1 MAISCT
7 SYSDYLARKTEH
19 FDTLILL
26 DRRPNDDAW
35 IGHTMTGKFP
45 AFDGTSHIYNRFHG
59 AYPDLRGSWADVPG
73 GLGCITAPCSPEE
86 SEIGWGVTQIT
97 HGIQRRQYRTR
108 PLCWEL
114 SMTADWAN
122 QQLNSIVK
130 YLRRSRDQITG
141 NWLKTYS
148 FLNSG
153 TLYVANQAGTQL
165 TISSITVPGFA
176 ADILKVAN
184 TVNVGKMQYPFLQQ
198 FIGPLRR
205 AGYFEGEEAP
215 EVPMYKLITD
225 DQTAWEL
232 REGNPNLQEHFRF
245 EDFKKGGALYK
256 YGVST
261 EVGNFMI
268 AFDNLPMRYQYG
280 GDGNLYRVYPYT
292 NAPTTIGI
300 KDDLEAAYE
309 FAPFQLSAIWSKEAI
324 TALTMDWRPATAEG
338 MDFKPMNYD
347 GQWKFYGGDVL
358 VYKNSDGSQCVI
370 DNKTRQQGYW
380 WSRFQ
385 MGIRPE
391 RTELVRWILHQ
402 RRVPCM
408 VDQQPCPAAYPTY
421 VTQSGSAAN
430 ATCPA

>member
-7 SYSDYLARKTEH
+7 AFSDFLARKTEH
-19 FDTLILL
+19 WDDLILL
-26 DRRPNDDAW
+26 DRRPRDDAW
-35 IGHTMTGKFP
+35 IGQTMTGKFE
-45 AFDGTSHIYNRFHG
+45 AFDGVTKKYNRFHG
-59 AYPDLRGSWADVPG
+59 AYPDLSGSWTDVPG
-73 GLGCITAPCSPEE
+73 GPGCVTAPCSPDE
-86 SEIGWGVTQIT
+86 SEIGWGVTQIE
-97 HGIQRRQYRTR
+97 HGIQRRQYRTK

-122 QQLNSIVK
+122 KQLGSIVQ
-130 YLRRSRDQITG
+130 YLRRAKDQITG
-141 NWLKTYS
+141 NWIKTYS
-148 FLNSG
+148 LLNARN
-153 TLYVANQAGTQL
+153 LYIANQAGTVYP
-165 TISSITVPGFA
+165 ISTVTVPGQA
-176 ADILKVAN
+176 ADILTIPN
-184 TVNVGKMQYPFLQQ
+184 TVVVGKLQYPFLQR

-205 AGYFEGEEAP
+205 EGYFDGEQAP

-232 REGNPNLQEHFRF
+232 REGNPDLNEHFRF
-245 EDFKKGGALYK
+245 SDFVKGGSLYK

-268 AFDNLPMRYQYG
+268 AYDNLPMRYQYG

-300 KDDLEAAYE
+300 KDALENAYE
-309 FAPFQLSAIWSKEAI
+309 TAPFQISVIWNKEAV
-324 TALTMDWRPATAEG
+324 TALTMDWRPPTAEG
-338 MDFKPMNYD
+338 MNFKPMNYD

-358 VYKNSDGSQCVI
+358 VYKNSDGTQCVI

-391 RTELVRWILHQ
+391 KTELVRFILHQ

-408 VDQQPCPAAYPTY
+408 VDIAPCPAAYPAY
-421 VTQSGSAAN
+421 VTQNHGAAN